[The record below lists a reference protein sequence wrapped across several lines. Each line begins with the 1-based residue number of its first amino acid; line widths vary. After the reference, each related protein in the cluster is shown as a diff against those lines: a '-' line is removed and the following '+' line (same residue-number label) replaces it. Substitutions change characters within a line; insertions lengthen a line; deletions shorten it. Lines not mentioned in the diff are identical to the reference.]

1 MLIARMLANFPKVRR
16 QLKEYRNF
24 LAGCPG
30 PLARQAL
37 DSIRDKEFHCLGG
50 SVYALLAG
58 RDKEDDALRFIV
70 AFQTISDY
78 LDNLCDRMGVQSEP
92 AFRRLHASM
101 LDCLTDRPL
110 QSGDYY
116 ALFPEGGDGGYLRR
130 LVDDCRAALAQ
141 IGLDERRRRQAQ
153 QLTRLYIDLQSYK
166 HLRRKTG
173 EEKLAGLYRRHA
185 AAMPGLYWWEF
196 AAACG
201 STLGVFC
208 LAAAPDCRGVYRA
221 YMPWVC
227 GLHILL
233 DYFIDQEEDE
243 AHGDMNLV
251 SYYSSEEMQLQRLL
265 LFYARAREEVKYLAN
280 SAFHTMVADG
290 LLALYLSDPKAR
302 SPVLRDTGRRLLAEA
317 GLRPRVLC
325 GLARVLRR
333 AGVL

>member
-173 EEKLAGLYRRHA
+173 EGSWRLYRRHA
-185 AAMPGLYWWEF
+185 AAMPGCTGGNSPPPAVPPW
-196 AAACG
+196 C
-201 STLGVFC
+201 FC
-208 LAAAPDCRGVYRA
+208 LRRRRTAGAFTGPTCLGYVACTFS
-221 YMPWVC
+221 W
-227 GLHILL
+227 I
-233 DYFIDQEEDE
+233 I
-243 AHGDMNLV
+243 
-251 SYYSSEEMQLQRLL
+251 SSTRKRTKLTE
-265 LFYARAREEVKYLAN
+265 
-280 SAFHTMVADG
+280 T
-290 LLALYLSDPKAR
+290 
-302 SPVLRDTGRRLLAEA
+302 
-317 GLRPRVLC
+317 
-325 GLARVLRR
+325 
-333 AGVL
+333 